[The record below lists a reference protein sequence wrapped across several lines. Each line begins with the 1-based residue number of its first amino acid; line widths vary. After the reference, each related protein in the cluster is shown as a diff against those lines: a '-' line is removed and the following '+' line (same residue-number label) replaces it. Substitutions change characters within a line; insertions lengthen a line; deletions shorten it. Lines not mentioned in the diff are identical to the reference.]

1 MLMKSTVR
9 KSTRFTR
16 ILGILLSSSVLSF
29 ISCKKDRMAVD
40 SFSKIDLKL
49 NDLDCFAR
57 TIKNGTIKIG
67 GPYHERKDQKVIS
80 NDNNLEKVE
89 LIYFNTETDFIVKVR
104 STQGWKDLFMND
116 VDAWT
121 KSVVSPNEW
130 GELSYPLDI
139 NWQPC
144 DLEQYKLSV
153 ITKNQPVF
161 FHVNYNLYGIASDE
175 CKTYFTG
182 KVISNGPQCEV
193 NYAFNSA
200 FEQDYIEIKGDLI
213 NSIGLDADIQVSGG
227 NLSVSQ
233 GKIVASGKRIIKI
246 TGSVEE
252 CEPILLKIKWKSGIS
267 DGKLTD
273 RWSIY
278 DENGLELAPAI
289 NGLECLLKNTE
300 KL

>member
-1 MLMKSTVR
+1 MKSTVR

-16 ILGILLSSSVLSF
+16 VFGILLSSSVLSF
-29 ISCKKDRMAVD
+29 FSCKKDRMAVD
-40 SFSKIDLKL
+40 SFSRIDLKL

-67 GPYHERKDQKVIS
+67 GPYHEKKDQKVIS
-80 NDNNLEKVE
+80 SADNLGKVE
-89 LIYFNTETDFIVKVR
+89 LIYFNTETDFIIKVR
-104 STQGWKDLFMND
+104 STEGWNDLYIND

-121 KSVVSPNEW
+121 GAEVLPNEW
-130 GELSYPLDI
+130 RELSYPLDI

-144 DLEQYKLSV
+144 DFEHFKLTV
-153 ITKNQPVF
+153 ITKNQPVYF
-161 FHVNYNLYGIASDE
+161 QVNYNLFGIESDD

-182 KVISNGPQCEV
+182 KIISNGSQCEV
-193 NYAFNSA
+193 NYTFKSA
-200 FEQDYIEIKGDLI
+200 DEQDYVEIKGNLTS
-213 NSIGLDADIQVSGG
+213 SIGLDADIEVSGG

-233 GKIVASGKRIIKI
+233 GKTSTNGKRIIKI
-246 TGSVEE
+246 SGSVEE
-252 CEPILLKIKWKSGIS
+252 CEPIIINIKWKSGIS

-273 RWSIY
+273 RWSIN

-289 NGLECLLKNTE
+289 DGLECLIKNTE